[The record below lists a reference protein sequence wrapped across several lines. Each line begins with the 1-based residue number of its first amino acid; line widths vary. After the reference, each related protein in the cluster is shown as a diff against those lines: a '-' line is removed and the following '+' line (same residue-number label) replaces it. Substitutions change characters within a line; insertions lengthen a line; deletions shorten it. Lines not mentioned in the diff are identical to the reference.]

1 MNKNYYLYK
10 FAELAQTTDA
20 VSNAKNV
27 SGGKGAGSLN
37 LPLPKMEDTSKPKP
51 IGVKKPIAAPS
62 FKGILNPLPTTNSS
76 LTKSAATHSIPSY
89 EDAQKFWKNKNT
101 RKIRDEFQGL
111 VKTIGLR
118 NKIGDSFQSFS
129 DSLYSKNQRWH
140 PKNWLR
146 NSAAFLASIP
156 INIAGGSF
164 NLGNQAINTLWTV
177 PKVKKL
183 LEAHPELAYTNIDFK
198 GPTAA
203 IRHRLDGNKNADL
216 FNVIGRPSEQLLES
230 AISTPFNVAI
240 LGGMGAALKQP
251 IKGFTKNVVYGVK
264 NKPFNS
270 AVNIGLTGSSPRSS
284 APNVIAPTSPVSN
297 VVY

>member
-20 VSNAKNV
+20 ASNAKNV
-27 SGGKGAGSLN
+27 SGGKDAGSLN
-37 LPLPKMEDTSKPKP
+37 LPLPKMEDTAKPKP
-51 IGVKKPIAAPS
+51 IGVKKPISAPS

-101 RKIRDEFQGL
+101 RQIRDEFQSL

-164 NLGNQAINTLWTV
+164 NLGNQAISRLWTV

-216 FNVIGRPSEQLLES
+216 FNMIGRPSEQLLES
-230 AISTPFNVAI
+230 AIVTPFNVAI
-240 LGGMGAALKQP
+240 LGGMGSALKQP
-251 IKGFTKNVVYGVK
+251 MKKFIKNVGYRFK
-264 NKPFNS
+264 NKPFS
-270 AVNIGLTGSSPRSS
+270 QALNIGLTGSTPRDIT
-284 APNVIAPTSPVSN
+284 PNTITPIKSVRN